1 MNEDTAKEKFNEQ
14 AGNKPSVQ
22 DLKELASQL
31 GKPEGEKGIQIGHM
45 MNETNNSMIIKTL
58 EHLSL
63 RDNDRILE
71 LGHGNANH
79 LQELLNSADNLQ
91 YSGIDISELMKQE
104 AEKYSIENG
113 LDKKAD
119 FQLYDGTNIPFAD
132 NSFDKIFTINTIY
145 FWQQPVELL
154 NELNRVLKPEGILCI
169 TLVDEESM
177 SRLPFTE
184 YGFTK
189 YTDQLFKALV
199 EKAVL
204 KLATMKPFSEM
215 IKSKLLG
222 EMERKF
228 WVMELSKNAIG

>member
-1 MNEDTAKEKFNEQ
+1 MNENIAKEKFQEET
-14 AGNKPSVQ
+14 GNKPSVQ

-45 MNETNNSMIIKTL
+45 MNETNNSMIIKTF

-63 RDNDRILE
+63 RDNDCILE

-79 LQELLNSADNLQ
+79 LQELLNRAANLQ

-104 AEKYSIENG
+104 AEKYTIENG
-113 LDKKAD
+113 LEKSAN
-119 FQLYDGTNIPFAD
+119 FQIYDGTNIPFAD
-132 NSFDKIFTINTIY
+132 NSFDKIFTVNTIY
-145 FWQQPVELL
+145 FWQQPVQLL
-154 NELNRVLKPEGILCI
+154 NELDRVLKPGGILCI

-189 YTDQLFKALV
+189 YTDHLFKELV
-199 EKAVL
+199 QKTSL
-204 KLATMKPFSEM
+204 KLVSMKPFSEM

-228 WVMELSKNAIG
+228 WVMDLSKGS

>member
-1 MNEDTAKEKFNEQ
+1 MKNQIAMEQ
-14 AGNKPSVQ
+14 LHGHPDKVMSVQ
-22 DLKELASQL
+22 ELKDLASQL

-45 MNETNNSMIIKTL
+45 MNETNNSMILKTL
-58 EHLSL
+58 EHLWI

-79 LQELLNSADNLQ
+79 LQELLNRAENLQ

-104 AEKYSIENG
+104 AKKYSIENG

-132 NSFDKIFTINTIY
+132 NSFDKIFTVNTIY
-145 FWQQPVELL
+145 FWQQPVQLL
-154 NELNRVLKPEGILCI
+154 NELNRVLKPSGILCI
-169 TLVDEESM
+169 TLVDEDSM
-177 SRLPFTE
+177 SQLPFTA

-199 EKAVL
+199 EKSVF
-204 KLATMKPFSEM
+204 KLAIMKPFSEM

-228 WVMELSKNAIG
+228 WIMELSKGA